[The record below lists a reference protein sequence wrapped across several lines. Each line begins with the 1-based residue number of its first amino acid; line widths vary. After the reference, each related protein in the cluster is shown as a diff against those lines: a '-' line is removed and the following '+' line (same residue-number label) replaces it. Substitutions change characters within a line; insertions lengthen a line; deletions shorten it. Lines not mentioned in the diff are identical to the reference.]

1 MEAEGANIIMN
12 LLGNKWVSIITAV
25 VTVAAAITAVTPSKV
40 DNTWLQKIVS
50 LLNLLGLNLGSAK
63 NADDV

>member
-1 MEAEGANIIMN
+1 MDEIGIIEQI
-12 LLGNKWVSIITAV
+12 LGNKWVSIITAV

-40 DNTWLQKIVS
+40 DNDRLKKLFS
-50 LLNLLGLNLGSAK
+50 LLNLAGLNIGKAK

>member
-1 MEAEGANIIMN
+1 METEGANIIMQ

-50 LLNLLGLNLGSAK
+50 LLNLLGLNLGKAK

>member
-1 MEAEGANIIMN
+1 METDPNFIQSFLSN
-12 LLGNKWVSIITAV
+12 QWVSYITAI

-40 DNTWLQKIVS
+40 DNAWLAKIVS
-50 LLNLLGLNLGSAK
+50 LLNLLGLNIGKAK